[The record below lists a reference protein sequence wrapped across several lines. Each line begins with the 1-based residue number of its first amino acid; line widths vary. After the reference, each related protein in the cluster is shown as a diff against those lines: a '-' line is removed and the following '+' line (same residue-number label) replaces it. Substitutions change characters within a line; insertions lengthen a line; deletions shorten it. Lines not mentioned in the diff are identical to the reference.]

1 MPGYEILQHMS
12 LTFRKAVEAD
22 LPAVVEILNH
32 GIKTRHS
39 VGYFVRQAESE
50 QKEWFEEHVLSERY
64 PIIVSEEEGKITGWI
79 SMSPYRKGRE
89 AFNRTGEV
97 SAYIHEDH
105 RRKGLGQKLL
115 DEMLKFAS
123 AGGFKIIFAIVL
135 DKNDPSIKLLEKN
148 NFERWAFLPDVAE
161 IDGILLNHIYFGKRL
176 S

>member
-1 MPGYEILQHMS
+1 
-12 LTFRKAVEAD
+12 
-22 LPAVVEILNH
+22 
-32 GIKTRHS
+32 
-39 VGYFVRQAESE
+39 
-50 QKEWFEEHVLSERY
+50 
-64 PIIVSEEEGKITGWI
+64 
-79 SMSPYRKGRE
+79 MSPYRKGRE

>member
-1 MPGYEILQHMS
+1 MNTI
-12 LTFRKAVEAD
+12 FRKAVEAD

-39 VGYFVRQAESE
+39 VGYFVSQSEAE
-50 QKEWFEEHVLSERY
+50 QKDWFEEHVRSERY
-64 PIIVSEEEGKITGWI
+64 PIIVSEEDGKVTGWI
-79 SMSPYRKGRE
+79 SLSPYRKGRE

-105 RRKGLGQKLL
+105 RGKGLGQKLL
-115 DEMLKFAS
+115 DRMLEFAS
-123 AGGFKIIFAIVL
+123 GEGFKIIFAIVL
-135 DKNDPSIKLLEKN
+135 DKNDPSIKLLGKN